1 MITKKIIYKYN
12 IYSTYILST
21 MVESK
26 LDKDNVKYNENSII
40 KNERDDLN
48 HLSFV
53 YETELYG
60 EDIEILLGKQKNTY
74 LDKYGI
80 IHFSVYLVINDLP
93 KKRIGIFEIEGN
105 KLIESIDDEDESM
118 DLSKGELLYFVT
130 ENELYEYFKRYERPN
145 ESNKKIDNEI
155 DLDYEDLT
163 DITPDSSDDSLDIFK
178 VDIDKKNIKNNNKS
192 NNSNRDKEIFEEKE
206 LNTMLP
212 SLQEEN
218 EELSK
223 KEKEKYQEK
232 MNTTWIEKF
241 SKNNNFGIIDN
252 EGGGD
257 CLFAT
262 IRDAF
267 QQIGKIT
274 TIDKLRY
281 KLSMEL
287 TDDIFENYRNLY
299 IAVSNDYKQIK
310 KDLIEVQNM
319 EKKLTK
325 SISESTDRN
334 KSDQLN
340 ELKKKEEEKKKK
352 LLKDKRLAKDLLKDF
367 IFMENI
373 ETMEEYK
380 EYIRSSRFW
389 GDTWTLST
397 LERLLNIKIIV
408 LSEESYPD
416 HLDDVMQCGQ
426 INDSEVDSLKRFQ
439 PDYYLVVSYTGD
451 HYKLITY
458 KERRI
463 FSFKEIPYDIKMVI
477 INKCL
482 EKNAGPYYLIP
493 DFKKFKERMGIDP
506 NEGEQNNDDIIHK
519 DLFNKDIVF
528 MFHEK
533 ANNKPIAGFGNG
545 EKMDMIQALDP
556 ELGFKDLNSTKEWRR
571 KIDDSY
577 ESPFSVDGMQ
587 WNTVLHYYLGS
598 QFKKG
603 FPDFY
608 KEFSLDS
615 NSEISKDLIKARAA
629 GSENGKLNKKLI
641 REEKIKIDPDF
652 YELGVDPRHER
663 ERRIALEAKFTQNL
677 DLLQTLMNTKNAKL
691 VQFRR
696 GKEPYVDEPLMKLR
710 KNLGTR

>member
-1 MITKKIIYKYN
+1 
-12 IYSTYILST
+12 
-21 MVESK
+21 
-26 LDKDNVKYNENSII
+26 
-40 KNERDDLN
+40 
-48 HLSFV
+48 
-53 YETELYG
+53 
-60 EDIEILLGKQKNTY
+60 
-74 LDKYGI
+74 
-80 IHFSVYLVINDLP
+80 
-93 KKRIGIFEIEGN
+93 
-105 KLIESIDDEDESM
+105 
-118 DLSKGELLYFVT
+118 
-130 ENELYEYFKRYERPN
+130 
-145 ESNKKIDNEI
+145 
-155 DLDYEDLT
+155 
-163 DITPDSSDDSLDIFK
+163 
-178 VDIDKKNIKNNNKS
+178 
-192 NNSNRDKEIFEEKE
+192 
-206 LNTMLP
+206 
-212 SLQEEN
+212 
-218 EELSK
+218 
-223 KEKEKYQEK
+223 
-232 MNTTWIEKF
+232 
-241 SKNNNFGIIDN
+241 
-252 EGGGD
+252 
-257 CLFAT
+257 
-262 IRDAF
+262 
-267 QQIGKIT
+267 
-274 TIDKLRY
+274 
-281 KLSMEL
+281 
-287 TDDIFENYRNLY
+287 
-299 IAVSNDYKQIK
+299 
-310 KDLIEVQNM
+310 
-319 EKKLTK
+319 
-325 SISESTDRN
+325 
-334 KSDQLN
+334 
-340 ELKKKEEEKKKK
+340 
-352 LLKDKRLAKDLLKDF
+352 
-367 IFMENI
+367 
-373 ETMEEYK
+373 
-380 EYIRSSRFW
+380 
-389 GDTWTLST
+389 
-397 LERLLNIKIIV
+397 
-408 LSEESYPD
+408 
-416 HLDDVMQCGQ
+416 MQCGQ

>member
-1 MITKKIIYKYN
+1 
-12 IYSTYILST
+12 

-26 LDKDNVKYNENSII
+26 INTENVKYNENSII
-40 KNERDDLN
+40 KNEKDDLN
-48 HLSFV
+48 HMSFV
-53 YETELYG
+53 YETELYNK
-60 EDIEILLGKQKNTY
+60 DIEILLGKQNNVY

-80 IHFSVYLVINDLP
+80 IYFSVYLVINDLP

-105 KLIESIDDEDESM
+105 KLIESIDDEDEGM

-130 ENELYEYFKRYERPN
+130 ENELYEYFKRYEKPK
-145 ESNKKIDNEI
+145 ETNKDVEDEI
-155 DLDYEDLT
+155 NLDYEDLT

-178 VDIDKKNIKNNNKS
+178 VDVDKTNNKS
-192 NNSNRDKEIFEEKE
+192 NNSNSDKEVFEEKE
-206 LNTMLP
+206 LNATLP

-218 EELSK
+218 EELTK

-310 KDLIEVQNM
+310 KDLLEVQNM

-325 SISESTDRN
+325 SISDSTDRN

-380 EYIRSSRFW
+380 DYIRSSRFW

-397 LERLLNIKIIV
+397 LERLLNVKIIV

-426 INDSEVDSLKRFQ
+426 INDSEIDSLKRFQ
-439 PDYYLVVSYTGD
+439 PDYYIMVSYTGD
-451 HYKLITY
+451 HYKLVTY

-463 FSFKEIPYDIKMVI
+463 FTFKEIPYDIKMVI

-493 DFKKFKERMGIDP
+493 DFKKFKEKMGIDP
-506 NEGEQNNDDIIHK
+506 NEGEQNHDDIIHK
-519 DLFNKDIVF
+519 DLFNKDIIF

-577 ESPFSVDGMQ
+577 ESPFSIDGMQ
-587 WNTVLHYYLGS
+587 WNTVSHYYLGS

-629 GSENGKLNKKLI
+629 GSENGKMNKKLI
-641 REEKIKIDPDF
+641 REDKIKIDPDF

-710 KNLGTR
+710 KNLGTK

>member
-93 KKRIGIFEIEGN
+93 KKRIGVFEIEGN
-105 KLIESIDDEDESM
+105 KLIESMDDEDGSM
-118 DLSKGELLYFVT
+118 DLSKGELLYFAHQ
-130 ENELYEYFKRYERPN
+130 NELQEYYKKYDKT
-145 ESNKKIDNEI
+145 KKIESKSQEEEI

-163 DITPDSSDDSLDIFK
+163 DTSPESNDDSLEIFR
-178 VDIDKKNIKNNNKS
+178 VEIDKNKAKKTSPLKDKN
-192 NNSNRDKEIFEEKE
+192 IFEEKE
-206 LNTMLP
+206 INSPLP

-218 EELSK
+218 DDLSK

-232 MNTTWIEKF
+232 TNTTWIEKF

-267 QQIGKIT
+267 QQIGKVT

-281 KLSMEL
+281 NLSMEL

-310 KDLIEVQNM
+310 KDLLEVQAT

-325 SISESTDRN
+325 SISESTDRE

-352 LLKDKRLAKDLLKDF
+352 LLKDKKLAKDLLKDF

-373 ETMEEYK
+373 DSVEDYK

-397 LERLLNIKIIV
+397 LERLLNTKIIV

-416 HLDDVMQCGQ
+416 HLDDVMLCGQ
-426 INDSEVDSLKRFQ
+426 INDSEVDALKRFQ
-439 PDYYLVVSYTGD
+439 PDYYIMVSYTGD

-458 KERRI
+458 KEKRI
-463 FSFKEIPYDIKMVI
+463 LTFKEIPYDIKMVI

-482 EKNAGPYYLIP
+482 ERNSGPYYLIS
-493 DFKKFKERMGIDP
+493 DFKKFKEKMGMDP
-506 NEGEQNNDDIIHK
+506 NEGEKTDDDDIIHK
-519 DLFNKDIVF
+519 DLFNKNIVF

-533 ANNKPIAGFGNG
+533 ANNKPVAGLGNG
-545 EKMDMIQALDP
+545 EKMDMIQALDS
-556 ELGFKDLNSTKEWRR
+556 EMGFKDLNGIQGWRR
-571 KIDDSY
+571 KLDDSY
-577 ESPFSVDGMQ
+577 EAPFTVDGMR
-587 WNTVLHYYLGS
+587 WNTVTHYYLGS

-615 NSEISKDLIKARAA
+615 DSDIAKDLIKARAA
-629 GSENGKLNKKLI
+629 GSESGKLNKNLI
-641 REEKIKIDPDF
+641 RDEKIKIDPDF
-652 YELGVDPRHER
+652 YELGVEPRHEK
-663 ERRIALEAKFTQNL
+663 ERKIALEAKFSQNL
-677 DLLQTLMNTKNAKL
+677 DLLQTLMSTKNGKL

-696 GKEPYVDEPLMKLR
+696 GKEPYVDELLMKLR
-710 KNLGTR
+710 KNLGSK

>member
-1 MITKKIIYKYN
+1 
-12 IYSTYILST
+12 

-93 KKRIGIFEIEGN
+93 KKRIGVFEIEGN
-105 KLIESIDDEDESM
+105 KLIESMDDEDGSM
-118 DLSKGELLYFVT
+118 DLSKGELLYFVHQ
-130 ENELYEYFKRYERPN
+130 NELQEYYKKYDKT
-145 ESNKKIDNEI
+145 KKIESKSQEEEI
-155 DLDYEDLT
+155 DLEYEDLT
-163 DITPDSSDDSLDIFK
+163 DTSPESNDDSLEIFRVE
-178 VDIDKKNIKNNNKS
+178 VDKNKAKKTSPLKDKN
-192 NNSNRDKEIFEEKE
+192 IFEEKE
-206 LNTMLP
+206 INSPLP

-218 EELSK
+218 EDLSK
-223 KEKEKYQEK
+223 KEKDKYQEK
-232 MNTTWIEKF
+232 TNTTWIEKF

-281 KLSMEL
+281 NLSMEL

-310 KDLIEVQNM
+310 KDLLEVQAT

-325 SISESTDRN
+325 SISESTDRE

-352 LLKDKRLAKDLLKDF
+352 LLKDKKLAKDLLKDF

-373 ETMEEYK
+373 DSVEDYK

-397 LERLLNIKIIV
+397 LERLLNTKIIV

-416 HLDDVMQCGQ
+416 HLDDVMLCGQ
-426 INDSEVDSLKRFQ
+426 INDSEVDALKRFQ
-439 PDYYLVVSYTGD
+439 PDYYIMVSYTGD

-458 KERRI
+458 KEKRI
-463 FSFKEIPYDIKMVI
+463 FTFKEIPYDIKMVI

-482 EKNAGPYYLIP
+482 EKNSGPYYLIS
-493 DFKKFKERMGIDP
+493 DFKKFKEKMGLDP
-506 NEGEQNNDDIIHK
+506 NEGEKNDDDDIIHK
-519 DLFNKDIVF
+519 DLFNKNIVF

-533 ANNKPIAGFGNG
+533 ANNKPVAGLGNG
-545 EKMDMIQALDP
+545 EKMDIIQALDS
-556 ELGFKDLNSTKEWRR
+556 EMGFKDLNGIQGWRR
-571 KIDDSY
+571 KLDDSY
-577 ESPFSVDGMQ
+577 EAPFTVDGMR
-587 WNTVLHYYLGS
+587 WNTVTHYYLGS

-615 NSEISKDLIKARAA
+615 DSDIATDLIKARAA
-629 GSENGKLNKKLI
+629 GSESGKLNKNLI
-641 REEKIKIDPDF
+641 RDEKIKIDPDF
-652 YELGVDPRHER
+652 YELGVEPRHEK
-663 ERRIALEAKFTQNL
+663 ERKIALEAKFSQNL
-677 DLLQTLMNTKNAKL
+677 DLLQTLMSTKNGKL
-691 VQFRR
+691 IQFRR
-696 GKEPYVDEPLMKLR
+696 GKEPYVDELLMKLR
-710 KNLGTR
+710 KNLGSR

>member
-1 MITKKIIYKYN
+1 
-12 IYSTYILST
+12 

-26 LDKDNVKYNENSII
+26 INTENVKYNENSII
-40 KNERDDLN
+40 KNEKDDLN
-48 HLSFV
+48 HMSFV
-53 YETELYG
+53 YETELYNK
-60 EDIEILLGKQKNTY
+60 DIEILLGKQNNVY

-80 IHFSVYLVINDLP
+80 IYFSVYLVINDLP

-105 KLIESIDDEDESM
+105 KLIESIDDEDEGM

-130 ENELYEYFKRYERPN
+130 ENELYEYFKRYEKPK
-145 ESNKKIDNEI
+145 ETNKDVEDEI
-155 DLDYEDLT
+155 NLDYEDLT

-178 VDIDKKNIKNNNKS
+178 VDVDKTNNKSINKS
-192 NNSNRDKEIFEEKE
+192 NNSNSDKEVFEEKE
-206 LNTMLP
+206 LNATLP

-218 EELSK
+218 EELAK

-310 KDLIEVQNM
+310 KDLLEVQNM

-325 SISESTDRN
+325 SISDSTDRN

-380 EYIRSSRFW
+380 DYIRSSRFW

-397 LERLLNIKIIV
+397 LERLLNVKIIV

-439 PDYYLVVSYTGD
+439 PDYYIMVSYTGD
-451 HYKLITY
+451 HYKLVTY

-463 FSFKEIPYDIKMVI
+463 FTFKEIPYDIKMVI

-482 EKNAGPYYLIP
+482 EKNSGPYYLIP
-493 DFKKFKERMGIDP
+493 DFKKFKEKMGIDP
-506 NEGEQNNDDIIHK
+506 NEGEQNHDDIIHK

-587 WNTVLHYYLGS
+587 WNTVSHYYLGS

-629 GSENGKLNKKLI
+629 GSENGKMNKKLI

-710 KNLGTR
+710 KNLGTK

>member
-1 MITKKIIYKYN
+1 
-12 IYSTYILST
+12 

-26 LDKDNVKYNENSII
+26 INTENVKYNENSII
-40 KNERDDLN
+40 KNEKDDLN
-48 HLSFV
+48 HMSFV
-53 YETELYG
+53 YETELYNK
-60 EDIEILLGKQKNTY
+60 DIEILLGKQNNVY

-80 IHFSVYLVINDLP
+80 IYFSVYLVINDLP

-105 KLIESIDDEDESM
+105 KLIESIDDEDEGM

-130 ENELYEYFKRYERPN
+130 ENELYEYFKRYEKPK
-145 ESNKKIDNEI
+145 ETNKDVEDEI
-155 DLDYEDLT
+155 NLDYEDLT

-178 VDIDKKNIKNNNKS
+178 VDVDKTNNKSINKS
-192 NNSNRDKEIFEEKE
+192 NNSNSDKEVFEEKE
-206 LNTMLP
+206 LNATLP

-218 EELSK
+218 EELAK

-310 KDLIEVQNM
+310 KDLLEVQNM
-319 EKKLTK
+319 EKKITK
-325 SISESTDRN
+325 SISDSTDRN
-334 KSDQLN
+334 KSVQLN

-380 EYIRSSRFW
+380 DYIRSSRFW

-397 LERLLNIKIIV
+397 LERLLNVKIIV

-426 INDSEVDSLKRFQ
+426 INDSEIDSLKRFQ
-439 PDYYLVVSYTGD
+439 PDYYIMVSYTGD
-451 HYKLITY
+451 HYKLVTY

-463 FSFKEIPYDIKMVI
+463 FTFKEIPYDIKMVI

-493 DFKKFKERMGIDP
+493 DFKKFKEKMGIDP
-506 NEGEQNNDDIIHK
+506 NEGEQNHDDIIHK

-577 ESPFSVDGMQ
+577 ESPFSIDGMQ
-587 WNTVLHYYLGS
+587 WNTVSHYYLGS

-629 GSENGKLNKKLI
+629 GSENGKMNKKLI

-710 KNLGTR
+710 KNLGTK